1 MSAGI
6 YTLGERRLVT
16 AGDDFYIAPGARV
29 IGSVVLGAGASL
41 WFNCVLRADDERI
54 DIGSGSNVQDG
65 SVIHADAGWP
75 AIVGREVSV
84 GHMVMLHSCQ
94 IGDESLIGNGAIVL
108 DRARIGRHC
117 IIAAG
122 SLVPPDRAVPDGSVM
137 MGAPARLVRQATADD
152 LAMIAQ
158 AAAHYRARCVRSCP
172 ARRPASAGAVFSGSR
187 RDWPIAAA
195 PVLLRRHA

>member
-6 YTLGERRLVT
+6 YTLGERHLTT
-16 AGDDFYIAPGARV
+16 AGDDFYIAPGAQV

-65 SVIHADAGWP
+65 SVIHADAGSP
-75 AIVGREVSV
+75 TLVGREVSV
-84 GHMVMLHSCQ
+84 GHMVMLHSCV

-122 SLVPPDRAVPDGSVM
+122 SLVPPDRPGR
-137 MGAPARLVRQATADD
+137 GALSRAHALLSRVS
-152 LAMIAQ
+152 
-158 AAAHYRARCVRSCP
+158 AAAGAGVNAACIGGAGPEGARAC
-172 ARRPASAGAVFSGSR
+172 
-187 RDWPIAAA
+187 
-195 PVLLRRHA
+195 

>member
-16 AGDDFYIAPGARV
+16 AGDDFYIAPGAQV

-54 DIGSGSNVQDG
+54 EVGDGSNVQDG
-65 SVIHADAGWP
+65 CVVHADAGSP
-75 AIVGREVSV
+75 TLLGRQVTI
-84 GHMVMLHSCQ
+84 GHMVMLHSCVV
-94 IGDESLIGNGAIVL
+94 GDETLIGNGAIVL

-122 SLVPPDRAVPDGSVM
+122 SLVPPDREIPDGSVM
-137 MGAPARLVRQATADD
+137 MGSPLRLVRQVTAED
-152 LAMIAQ
+152 LAMIAHG
-158 AAAHYRARCVRSCP
+158 AAHYRARMQSYRT
-172 ARRPASAGAVFSGSR
+172 
-187 RDWPIAAA
+187 
-195 PVLLRRHA
+195 LLQPQG

>member
-16 AGDDFYIAPGARV
+16 AGDDFYIAPGAQV

-54 DIGSGSNVQDG
+54 EVGDGSNVQDG
-65 SVIHADAGWP
+65 CVVHADAGSP
-75 AIVGREVSV
+75 TLLGRQVTV
-84 GHMVMLHSCQ
+84 GHMVMLHSCVV
-94 IGDESLIGNGAIVL
+94 GDETLIGNGAIVL

-122 SLVPPDRAVPDGSVM
+122 SLVPPDREIPDGSVM
-137 MGAPARLVRQATADD
+137 MGSPVRLVRQATADD

-158 AAAHYRARCVRSCP
+158 GAAHYRARMQSYR
-172 ARRPASAGAVFSGSR
+172 A
-187 RDWPIAAA
+187 
-195 PVLLRRHA
+195 LLQPRG

>member
-1 MSAGI
+1 MSSGI
-6 YTLGERRLVT
+6 YTLGERRLHT
-16 AGDDFYIAPGARV
+16 AGDDFYIAPGAQV

-54 DIGSGSNVQDG
+54 EIGSGSNVQDG
-65 SVIHADAGWP
+65 SVIHADPGAP
-75 AIVGREVSV
+75 TLVGHAVTV

-117 IIAAG
+117 IVAAG
-122 SLVPPDRAVPDGSVM
+122 SLVPPDREVPDGSVV
-137 MGAPARLVRQATADD
+137 MGAPAKLVRQATAQD

-158 AAAHYRARCVRSCP
+158 GAAHYLARMRCYRE
-172 ARRPASAGAVFSGSR
+172 
-187 RDWPIAAA
+187 
-195 PVLLRRHA
+195 LLRPYVP

>member
-6 YTLGERRLVT
+6 YTLGERRLTT
-16 AGDDFYIAPGARV
+16 AGDDFYIAPGAQV

-54 DIGSGSNVQDG
+54 EVGSGSNVQDG
-65 SVIHADAGWP
+65 TVIHADPGLP
-75 AIVGREVSV
+75 TLIGRDATV
-84 GHMVMLHSCQ
+84 GHMVMLHSCV

-117 IIAAG
+117 IVAAG
-122 SLVPPDRAVPDGSVM
+122 ALVPPDRAVPDGSVV
-137 MGAPARLVRQATADD
+137 MGAPAKVVREVNAQD

-158 AAAHYRARCVRSCP
+158 AAAHYRERLQHY
-172 ARRPASAGAVFSGSR
+172 RR
-187 RDWPIAAA
+187 
-195 PVLLRRHA
+195 LLQPRG

>member
-6 YTLGERRLVT
+6 YSLGERRLVT
-16 AGDDFYIAPGARV
+16 AGDDFYIAPGAQV

-54 DIGSGSNVQDG
+54 EIGSGSNVQDA
-65 SVIHADAGWP
+65 SVIHADPGAP
-75 AIVGREVSV
+75 TLLGREVTV
-84 GHMVMLHSCQ
+84 GHMVMLHSCV
-94 IGDESLIGNGAIVL
+94 IGDETLIGNGAIVL

-122 SLVPPDRAVPDGSVM
+122 SLVPPDREVPDGSVV
-137 MGAPARLVRQATADD
+137 MGAPIRLVRRANAED

-158 AAAHYRARCVRSCP
+158 GAAHYRARMRSY
-172 ARRPASAGAVFSGSR
+172 
-187 RDWPIAAA
+187 RD
-195 PVLLRRHA
+195 LLQPQPQR